1 MSQPTT
7 MTIELAYPITHDGK
21 TMKSLTLRR
30 PTVSDVMSANRDAEG
45 PADVELRMV
54 SGLSGLS
61 ADVVGKLDM
70 QDYNAVQQVLRGMLG
85 AKN

>member
-1 MSQPTT
+1 MTQPTT
-7 MTIELAYPITHDGK
+7 MTIELAYPINHDGK
-21 TMKSLTLRR
+21 TVKSLTLRR

>member
-1 MSQPTT
+1 
-7 MTIELAYPITHDGK
+7 
-21 TMKSLTLRR
+21 
-30 PTVSDVMSANRDAEG
+30 
-45 PADVELRMV
+45 MV